1 MTVQINKTANTRR
14 VCRGI
19 SYFIFYPVR
28 MIDCAPLPGAASPE
42 YDSIS
47 RNAPAR
53 PTVLVVSRIVYYCD
67 RRFYRD
73 RCGTR
78 GRERRE
84 TGETGENDSFVST
97 YPSRGCGK
105 ATLTSPLQRYARAM
119 HYRADYDRLLTQR
132 IIRFIS
138 DRYHD
143 GTRA

>member
-78 GRERRE
+78 GRERGNGGKRFLRFDVSHAGMRE
-84 TGETGENDSFVST
+84 SNVNVAV
-97 YPSRGCGK
+97 
-105 ATLTSPLQRYARAM
+105 ATIRARARAM